1 MGNYYWAICHHCDGH
16 GSMDNP
22 AFSDGFTNSEL
33 YDIEPEERQRIVNG
47 AYDVPCTNCK
57 GSGKVKV
64 PNIREMSFGEK
75 REFVERRREQRE
87 LDELSQMEKLERM
100 MGC

>member
-1 MGNYYWAICHHCDGH
+1 YRPTVAQEMGGDHSINKA
-16 GSMDNP
+16 
-22 AFSDGFTNSEL
+22 
-33 YDIEPEERQRIVNG
+33 
-47 AYDVPCTNCK
+47 CTNCK

-75 REFVERRREQRE
+75 REFVERRHEQRE

>member
-1 MGNYYWAICHHCDGH
+1 LPENTTRYGETY
-16 GSMDNP
+16 P
-22 AFSDGFTNSEL
+22 KSDLFNK
-33 YDIEPEERQRIVNG
+33 
-47 AYDVPCTNCK
+47 ACTNCK

-75 REFVERRREQRE
+75 REFVERRHEQRE